1 MTIRAIVVDD
11 EPNARQNLG
20 ILVEN
25 HCPNVEI
32 VGMAS
37 SVQEAVQ
44 AIKTLHPDMV
54 FLDIEIGEG
63 SGFDILEKIG
73 PNPPEII
80 FTTAFDQYAVRAFRY
95 SATDYLLKPIDIEEL
110 EAAVMRVSDKIRR
123 NQISRNLENLM
134 SNLGQRERKM
144 RRIGLPVQGGIQYFY
159 LEEIIRLQSHSNYTA
174 FHLTKDREFLVS
186 RTLKEY
192 DEMLSNQGFVRVH
205 QSHLINLE
213 HVSQYQKADGGYVI
227 MSDGSSVPLSK
238 THKDNFLENLNRI

>member
-1 MTIRAIVVDD
+1 
-11 EPNARQNLG
+11 
-20 ILVEN
+20 
-25 HCPNVEI
+25 
-32 VGMAS
+32 
-37 SVQEAVQ
+37 
-44 AIKTLHPDMV
+44 
-54 FLDIEIGEG
+54 
-63 SGFDILEKIG
+63 
-73 PNPPEII
+73 
-80 FTTAFDQYAVRAFRY
+80 
-95 SATDYLLKPIDIEEL
+95 
-110 EAAVMRVSDKIRR
+110 

-192 DEMLSNQGFVRVH
+192 DEMLSNQGFVRLH

-238 THKDNFLENLNRI
+238 THKDNFLENL